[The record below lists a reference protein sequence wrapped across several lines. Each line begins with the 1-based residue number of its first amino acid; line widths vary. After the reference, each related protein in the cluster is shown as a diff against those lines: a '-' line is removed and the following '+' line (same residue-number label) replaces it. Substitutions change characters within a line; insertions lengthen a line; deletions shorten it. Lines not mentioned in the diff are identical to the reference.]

1 MAMRKGQLTETGAR
15 AADRNKIAANWF
27 SIARSVW
34 NMHDALLIEQR
45 RTNQL
50 LEALI
55 EASGETVPD
64 AAELPTP
71 TIDDGQ
77 EIDWATG
84 LAKSATDA

>member
-1 MAMRKGQLTETGAR
+1 MT
-15 AADRNKIAANWF
+15 
-27 SIARSVW
+27 RS
-34 NMHDALLIEQR
+34 LIEQR